1 LRNIEIAKIKT
12 SKQKT
17 IKNEMPNTINDSP
30 VTGTI
35 YIDNISENDAQKC
48 QIRIKVA
55 NKYIFP
61 NEQPGNPKT
70 YSLNFN
76 HNNSEFTASYSI
88 GSKDGKSRSGVLK
101 FGYHEY
107 TGLLKIKE
115 GSDLKITKL
124 SENKYTI

>member
-1 LRNIEIAKIKT
+1 MKAK
-12 SKQKT
+12 
-17 IKNEMPNTINDSP
+17 TINDSP

-35 YIDNISENDAQKC
+35 YIDNISEKDAQKC

-101 FGYHEY
+101 FGHYEY
-107 TGLLKIKE
+107 TGLLNIKE